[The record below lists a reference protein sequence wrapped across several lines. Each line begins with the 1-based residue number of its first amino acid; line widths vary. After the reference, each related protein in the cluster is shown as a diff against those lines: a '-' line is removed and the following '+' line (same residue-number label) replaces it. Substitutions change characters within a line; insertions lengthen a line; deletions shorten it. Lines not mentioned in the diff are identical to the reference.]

1 MISLQILWK
10 RVTSCAPFKCK
21 IKIRYSVQFNSSCII
36 LPYLLYYYDCVQF
49 SPNSELHCLPII
61 PPLSIHPSYAS
72 GQMRVLCKCELL
84 PLSQINTQHHPIL
97 IHLPQLIFNGYP
109 DSRKPKLSE
118 KTQKKKKLTAV
129 TYKSTY
135 IMQLK

>member
-1 MISLQILWK
+1 MHHLSARLKLDTVFNSIRVALYYPTFYITMIVFNSVQIL
-10 RVTSCAPFKCK
+10 SYIAF
-21 IKIRYSVQFNSSCII
+21 
-36 LPYLLYYYDCVQF
+36 LLF
-49 SPNSELHCLPII
+49 
-61 PPLSIHPSYAS
+61 PLSIHPSYAS

-84 PLSQINTQHHPIL
+84 PLSQINTQHPPIL